1 MFLPTSAFMFVSGQ
15 SSDNSDSSSSGS
27 TSSDNNAAD
36 SGSSSGGGGSTDNS
50 GSSSTG
56 GGSTDNSDTSTG
68 GSTDNSDTSS
78 DGSTS
83 DNNAAVS
90 SSDDGSTAINNTGNV
105 QGVDVNV
112 ILDLHNRA
120 RAEVGVPPLT
130 WSDTLAASAQ
140 SWAEHLAT
148 INEMVHSSG
157 QPYGENLAGW
167 THGCG
172 LASLV
177 PPLDYNNGVCPGD
190 TLRTMVMS
198 WINEKQDFVPGTP
211 SFPIAGHYTQVVWK
225 DTKEVGCGMATAS
238 ANRPNDYL
246 VCQYAPPGNQ
256 NSQPPY

>member
-1 MFLPTSAFMFVSGQ
+1 MLVLWRIYIYVTTPVIMNRITISSIFLIVISMVLPTSAIMFASGQ
-15 SSDNSDSSSSGS
+15 
-27 TSSDNNAAD
+27 
-36 SGSSSGGGGSTDNS
+36 STDNS

-56 GGSTDNSDTSTG
+56 GETTTTTD
-68 GSTDNSDTSS
+68 
-78 DGSTS
+78 

-90 SSDDGSTAINNTGNV
+90 SSNGGSTAINNTGNV

-198 WINEKQDFVPGTP
+198 W
-211 SFPIAGHYTQVVWK
+211 
-225 DTKEVGCGMATAS
+225 
-238 ANRPNDYL
+238 
-246 VCQYAPPGNQ
+246 
-256 NSQPPY
+256 

>member
-1 MFLPTSAFMFVSGQ
+1 MNRITNSLLFLIVISMFLPTSAIMYASGQ
-15 SSDNSDSSSSGS
+15 STTSDNSDSSSSDSDSGS
-27 TSSDNNAAD
+27 TTTTSDNND
-36 SGSSSGGGGSTDNS
+36 GS
-50 GSSSTG
+50 
-56 GGSTDNSDTSTG
+56 STG

-90 SSDDGSTAINNTGNV
+90 SSNGGSTAINNTGNV

-112 ILDLHNRA
+112 ILDLHNQA

-211 SFPIAGHYTQVVWK
+211 SYPIAGHYTQVVWK

-238 ANRPNDYL
+238 ADRPNDYL

>member
-1 MFLPTSAFMFVSGQ
+1 MILPTSAIMYASGQ
-15 SSDNSDSSSSGS
+15 STDNSDDSSTGGGSSTDNSGS
-27 TSSDNNAAD
+27 TTTTDN
-36 SGSSSGGGGSTDNS
+36 SGSSTDNSGSTTTTDNS
-50 GSSSTG
+50 GSSS
-56 GGSTDNSDTSTG
+56 
-68 GSTDNSDTSS
+68 
-78 DGSTS
+78 DGSAS

-112 ILDLHNRA
+112 ILDLHNQA

-140 SWAEHLAT
+140 TWAEHLAT

-211 SFPIAGHYTQVVWK
+211 SYPIAGHYTQVVWK

-238 ANRPNDYL
+238 ANHPNDYL

>member
-1 MFLPTSAFMFVSGQ
+1 MFIPASAIMYASGQ
-15 SSDNSDSSSSGS
+15 STTSDNSDSSSSDSDSGSTTTTSDNSDSSSSGGS
-27 TSSDNNAAD
+27 TTDNNAAD
-36 SGSSSGGGGSTDNS
+36 AGSSSDSGTTTTDNNAVDA
-50 GSSSTG
+50 GSSSDSGT
-56 GGSTDNSDTSTG
+56 
-68 GSTDNSDTSS
+68 
-78 DGSTS
+78 
-83 DNNAAVS
+83 
-90 SSDDGSTAINNTGNV
+90 TAINNTGNT

-112 ILDLHNRA
+112 ILDLHNQA

-140 SWAEHLAT
+140 SWAEHVAT
-148 INEMVHSSG
+148 INNMVHSTG
-157 QPYGENLAGW
+157 QSYGENIAGW

-177 PPLDYNNGVCPGD
+177 PPLDYNKVVCPGD

-211 SFPIAGHYTQVVWK
+211 SYPIAGHYTQVVWK

-238 ANRPNDYL
+238 ADHPNDYL

>member
-1 MFLPTSAFMFVSGQ
+1 MVLPTSAIMFASGQ
-15 SSDNSDSSSSGS
+15 
-27 TSSDNNAAD
+27 
-36 SGSSSGGGGSTDNS
+36 STDNS

-56 GGSTDNSDTSTG
+56 GETTDNSGSSSTG
-68 GSTDNSDTSS
+68 GETTDNSGSS
-78 DGSTS
+78 STGGETTTTTD

-90 SSDDGSTAINNTGNV
+90 SSNGGSTAINNTGNV